1 MLVKDLKVGA
11 MYRLQSFD
19 GSPQKINF
27 GYYPDFEDCMV
38 SLVNGEGLG
47 DKFVYLGTKTLEYKE
62 GSTIDATRRTH
73 GVLGCLATRCCQSH
87 QTFGLTLNQWRKH
100 ESI

>member
-11 MYRLQSFD
+11 MYRLQSFEAP
-19 GSPQKINF
+19 GKFNF
-27 GYYPDFEDCMV
+27 CYYPDFEDCMV

-62 GSTIDATRRTH
+62 GSYNRRHKKNTWRL
-73 GVLGCLATRCCQSH
+73 GLFGDKVLPIAPDIWTYIEPMEE
-87 QTFGLTLNQWRKH
+87 T
-100 ESI
+100 

>member
-1 MLVKDLKVGA
+1 

-19 GSPQKINF
+19 GRHKDHFCNTRIVWCPLS
-27 GYYPDFEDCMV
+27 M
-38 SLVNGEGLG
+38 EGLG

-62 GSTIDATRRTH
+62 GSYNRRHKKNTWRL
-73 GVLGCLATRCCQSH
+73 GLFGDKVLPIAPDLWTYM
-87 QTFGLTLNQWRKH
+87 NQWRKH